1 MKDKHDKRTLDFVH
15 SSSGATHQSMRGG
28 TRLRGVPVSIGAP
41 PVFAAWENRLR
52 EQLLSFVSVAFV
64 ASEWGVTAR
73 RVRALLCAG
82 RLAGRQL
89 ENGYWEVSYPYTLT
103 MGRRG
108 PAMRKYGHRNP
119 EQRAA

>member
-15 SSSGATHQSMRGG
+15 SSRQEAHLAAQRLGAH
-28 TRLRGVPVSIGAP
+28 PVY
-41 PVFAAWENRLR
+41 AAWENRLR
-52 EQLLSFVSVAFV
+52 EQLISFVSVAFV

-73 RVRALLCAG
+73 RVRVLLCAG

-89 ENGYWEVSYPYTLT
+89 DNGYWEVSYPYTLT